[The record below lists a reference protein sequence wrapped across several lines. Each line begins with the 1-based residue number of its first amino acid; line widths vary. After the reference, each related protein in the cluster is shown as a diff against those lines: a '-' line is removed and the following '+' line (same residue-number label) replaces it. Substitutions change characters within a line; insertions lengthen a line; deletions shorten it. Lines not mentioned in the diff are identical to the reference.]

1 MSTCVPNRGE
11 CWPDSVICVGEGRVR
26 RGGLGWRKGRR
37 ARVEEGKKRV
47 ATPSILFFLTSL
59 AHCGMLGE
67 DPGSSVTCVIK
78 SVCVGTE
85 VLWGRQGEFMC
96 PCLEGEGL
104 HITTVGVAEEQQ
116 LT

>member
-26 RGGLGWRKGRR
+26 RGGLGWRKAWR
-37 ARVEEGKKRV
+37 AGVEEGEEK
-47 ATPSILFFLTSL
+47 SS
-59 AHCGMLGE
+59 
-67 DPGSSVTCVIK
+67 SSVYSLLPHLPCPLWNAWGRRREQCNLCEIK

-96 PCLEGEGL
+96 PCLEGRGSA
-104 HITTVGVAEEQQ
+104 HNCGCS
-116 LT
+116 

>member
-26 RGGLGWRKGRR
+26 RGGLGWRKGWR
-37 ARVEEGKKRV
+37 AGAEEGEEKSSS
-47 ATPSILFFLTSL
+47 SIYSL
-59 AHCGMLGE
+59 LPHLPCHCGMLGE
-67 DPGSSVTCVIK
+67 DAGSSVTCVRK

-96 PCLEGEGL
+96 PCLEGGGSA
-104 HITTVGVAEEQQ
+104 HTNCGCS
-116 LT
+116 